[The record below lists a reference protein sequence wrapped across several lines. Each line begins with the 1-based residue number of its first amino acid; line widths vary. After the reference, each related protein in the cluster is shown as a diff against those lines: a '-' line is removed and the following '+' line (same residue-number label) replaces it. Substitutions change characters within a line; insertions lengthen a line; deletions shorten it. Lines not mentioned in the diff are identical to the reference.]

1 MKTLIINNTHT
12 QMKIA
17 TNTGYHLDSVDKEII
32 YMLMDNAKTSLAHI
46 SKNVG
51 ISTTAVH
58 QRIKKLEQ
66 AGIIENSVSFL
77 NPKKVGYKVVSY
89 IGVFLDQ
96 PSHYQDA
103 IAALKQINE
112 VVEAHYTTGN
122 YTIFLKVLCK
132 DNDHLMQ
139 ILNKIQKLKGV
150 TRTETFISLEQSIN
164 RQLKV

>member
-1 MKTLIINNTHT
+1 MKSETRI
-12 QMKIA
+12 
-17 TNTGYHLDSVDKEII
+17 GYQLDKLDKDII
-32 YMLMDNAKTSLAHI
+32 YMLMDNAKTSLAQI
-46 SKNVG
+46 SKQVG

-66 AGIIENSVSFL
+66 AGVIENSVSFL
-77 NPKKVGYKVVSY
+77 NPRKIGYKVVSY

-96 PSHYQDA
+96 PSHYKDA
-103 IAALKQINE
+103 IKSLNEVNE

-122 YTIFLKVLCK
+122 YTIFLKVLCI

>member
-1 MKTLIINNTHT
+1 MKNAIN
-12 QMKIA
+12 A
-17 TNTGYHLDSVDKEII
+17 EYHLDKIDKEII
-32 YMLMDNAKTSLAHI
+32 YMLMDNAKTSLAQI

-58 QRIKKLEQ
+58 QRIKKLEN
-66 AGIIENSVSFL
+66 AGVMENSISFL
-77 NPKKVGYKVVSY
+77 NPRKIGYKVVSY
-89 IGVFLDQ
+89 IGVFLEQ

-103 IAALKQINE
+103 IKALKNINE

-132 DNDHLMQ
+132 DNDHLME

-150 TRTETFISLEQSIN
+150 TRTETFISLEQSIS

>member
-1 MKTLIINNTHT
+1 MKSVINSS
-12 QMKIA
+12 
-17 TNTGYHLDSVDKEII
+17 YHLDSVDKEII

-66 AGIIENSVSFL
+66 AGVIENSISFL
-77 NPKKVGYKVVSY
+77 NPKKIGYKVVSY

-96 PSHYQDA
+96 PSHYHDA
-103 IAALKQINE
+103 IKALKDVNE

-122 YTIFLKVLCK
+122 YTIFLKVLCR
-132 DNDHLMQ
+132 DNDHLME
-139 ILNKIQKLKGV
+139 ILNKLQKLKGV
-150 TRTETFISLEQSIN
+150 TRTETIISLEQSIN

>member
-1 MKTLIINNTHT
+1 MKTE
-12 QMKIA
+12 
-17 TNTGYHLDSVDKEII
+17 TNLGYQLDEIDKEII
-32 YMLMDNAKTSLAHI
+32 YMLMDNAKTSLALI

-58 QRIKKLEQ
+58 QRIKKLEL

-77 NPKKVGYKVVSY
+77 NPRKIGYKVVSY

-103 IAALKQINE
+103 IKALKDVNE

-132 DNDHLMQ
+132 DNDHLMK

>member
-1 MKTLIINNTHT
+1 MKSASNVDY
-12 QMKIA
+12 Q
-17 TNTGYHLDSVDKEII
+17 LDTIDKEII

-66 AGIIENSVSFL
+66 AGVIENSISFL
-77 NPKKVGYKVVSY
+77 NPRKIGYKVVSY

-96 PSHYQDA
+96 PSHYQEA
-103 IAALKQINE
+103 VKALKDVNE

-122 YTIFLKVLCK
+122 YTIFLKVLCR

-139 ILNKIQKLKGV
+139 ILNKLQKLKGV

>member
-1 MKTLIINNTHT
+1 MKSAINSS
-12 QMKIA
+12 
-17 TNTGYHLDSVDKEII
+17 YHLDSVDKEII

-51 ISTTAVH
+51 ISTTALH

-66 AGIIENSVSFL
+66 AGIIENSISFL
-77 NPKKVGYKVVSY
+77 NPKKIGYKVVSY

-96 PSHYQDA
+96 PSHYHDA
-103 IAALKQINE
+103 IKALKDVNE

-122 YTIFLKVLCK
+122 YTIFLKVLCR
-132 DNDHLMQ
+132 DNDHLME
-139 ILNKIQKLKGV
+139 ILNKLQKLKGV
-150 TRTETFISLEQSIN
+150 TRTETIISLEQSIN

>member
-1 MKTLIINNTHT
+1 MKSASNIDY
-12 QMKIA
+12 Q
-17 TNTGYHLDSVDKEII
+17 LDAIDKEII

-66 AGIIENSVSFL
+66 AGVIENSISFL
-77 NPKKVGYKVVSY
+77 NPRKVGYKVVSY

-103 IAALKQINE
+103 IKALQDVNE

-122 YTIFLKVLCK
+122 YTIFLKVLCR
-132 DNDHLMQ
+132 DNDHLMR
-139 ILNKIQKLKGV
+139 ILNKLQKLKGV

>member
-1 MKTLIINNTHT
+1 MKSAINSD
-12 QMKIA
+12 
-17 TNTGYHLDSVDKEII
+17 YHLDSVDKEII

-66 AGIIENSVSFL
+66 AGVIENSISFL
-77 NPKKVGYKVVSY
+77 NPKKIGYKVVSY

-96 PSHYQDA
+96 PSYYHDA
-103 IAALKQINE
+103 VKALKEVNE

-122 YTIFLKVLCK
+122 YTIFLKVLCR
-132 DNDHLMQ
+132 DNDHLME
-139 ILNKIQKLKGV
+139 ILNKLQKLKGV

-164 RQLKV
+164 RQLRV

>member
-1 MKTLIINNTHT
+1 MKN
-12 QMKIA
+12 A
-17 TNTGYHLDSVDKEII
+17 ANTGYHLDSVDKEII

-58 QRIKKLEQ
+58 QRIKKLES
-66 AGIIENSVSFL
+66 AGVIENSISFL
-77 NPKKVGYKVVSY
+77 NPRKIGFKVVSY

-96 PSHYQDA
+96 PSHYHDA
-103 IAALKQINE
+103 IKALKDVNE

-122 YTIFLKVLCK
+122 YTIFLKVLCR
-132 DNDHLMQ
+132 DNDHLME
-139 ILNKIQKLKGV
+139 ILNKLQKLKGV

>member
-1 MKTLIINNTHT
+1 
-12 QMKIA
+12 MKIA
-17 TNTGYHLDSVDKEII
+17 TNTGYQLDSVDKEII

-103 IAALKQINE
+103 ITALKQINE

-122 YTIFLKVLCK
+122 YTIFLKVLCR

>member
-1 MKTLIINNTHT
+1 MKT
-12 QMKIA
+12 Q
-17 TNTGYHLDSVDKEII
+17 TNLGYHLDEIDKQII
-32 YMLMDNAKTSLAHI
+32 YMLMDNAKTSLALI
-46 SKNVG
+46 SKSVG

-66 AGIIENSVSFL
+66 AGIIENSISFL
-77 NPKKVGYKVVSY
+77 NPKRIGYQVVSY

-96 PSHYQDA
+96 PSHYHDA
-103 IAALKQINE
+103 IKALQDINE

-132 DNDHLMQ
+132 DNDHLMK
-139 ILNKIQKLKGV
+139 ILNKIQKFKGV
-150 TRTETFISLEQSIN
+150 TRTETFISLEQSIG

>member
-1 MKTLIINNTHT
+1 MKSVINSS
-12 QMKIA
+12 
-17 TNTGYHLDSVDKEII
+17 YHLDSVDKEII

-66 AGIIENSVSFL
+66 AGVIENSISFL
-77 NPKKVGYKVVSY
+77 NPRKIGYKVVSY

-96 PSHYQDA
+96 PSHYHDA
-103 IAALKQINE
+103 IKALKDVNE

-122 YTIFLKVLCK
+122 YTIFLKVLCR
-132 DNDHLMQ
+132 DNDHLME
-139 ILNKIQKLKGV
+139 ILNKLQKLKGV
-150 TRTETFISLEQSIN
+150 TRTETIISLEQSIN

>member
-1 MKTLIINNTHT
+1 
-12 QMKIA
+12 MKIA
-17 TNTGYHLDSVDKEII
+17 SNTGYQLDSVDKEII

-89 IGVFLDQ
+89 IGVFLEQ
-96 PSHYQDA
+96 PSHYKDA
-103 IAALKQINE
+103 IAALQQINE

-122 YTIFLKVLCK
+122 YTIFLKVLCM
-132 DNDHLMQ
+132 DNDQLMQ

>member
-1 MKTLIINNTHT
+1 MKSAINSS
-12 QMKIA
+12 
-17 TNTGYHLDSVDKEII
+17 YHLDSVDKEII

-66 AGIIENSVSFL
+66 ADIIENSISFL
-77 NPKKVGYKVVSY
+77 NPKKIGYKVVSY

-96 PSHYQDA
+96 PSHYHDA
-103 IAALKQINE
+103 INALKDVNE

-122 YTIFLKVLCK
+122 YTIFLKVLCR
-132 DNDHLMQ
+132 DNDHLME
-139 ILNKIQKLKGV
+139 ILNKLQKLKGV
-150 TRTETFISLEQSIN
+150 TRTETIISLEQSIN

>member
-1 MKTLIINNTHT
+1 MKNAIN
-12 QMKIA
+12 A
-17 TNTGYHLDSVDKEII
+17 EYHLDKIDKEII
-32 YMLMDNAKTSLAHI
+32 YMLMDNAKTSLAQI

-58 QRIKKLEQ
+58 QRIKKLEN
-66 AGIIENSVSFL
+66 AGVMENSISFL
-77 NPKKVGYKVVSY
+77 NPRKIGYKVVSY
-89 IGVFLDQ
+89 IGLFLEQ

-103 IAALKQINE
+103 IKALKDINE

-150 TRTETFISLEQSIN
+150 TRTETFISLEQSIS

>member
-1 MKTLIINNTHT
+1 
-12 QMKIA
+12 MKIA
-17 TNTGYHLDSVDKEII
+17 TNTGYQLDTIDKEII

-66 AGIIENSVSFL
+66 AGIIENSVSYL
-77 NPKKVGYKVVSY
+77 NPKKIGYKVVSY
-89 IGVFLDQ
+89 IGVYLDQ
-96 PSHYQDA
+96 PSHYKDA
-103 IAALKQINE
+103 INALQQINE

-150 TRTETFISLEQSIN
+150 TGTETIISLEQSIS

>member
-1 MKTLIINNTHT
+1 MKNAIN
-12 QMKIA
+12 A
-17 TNTGYHLDSVDKEII
+17 EYHLDKIDKEII

-58 QRIKKLEQ
+58 QRIKKLEN
-66 AGIIENSVSFL
+66 AGVIENSISFL
-77 NPKKVGYKVVSY
+77 NPRKIGYKVVTF
-89 IGVFLDQ
+89 IGVFLEQ
-96 PSHYQDA
+96 PSHYLDA
-103 IAALKQINE
+103 IKALNEINE

-122 YTIFLKVLCK
+122 YTIFLKVLCR
-132 DNDHLMQ
+132 DNDHLME

-150 TRTETFISLEQSIN
+150 IRTETFISLEQSIS

>member
-1 MKTLIINNTHT
+1 MKS
-12 QMKIA
+12 A
-17 TNTGYHLDSVDKEII
+17 TTTGYHLDSVDKEII

-66 AGIIENSVSFL
+66 AGVIENSISFL
-77 NPKKVGYKVVSY
+77 NPRKIGFKVVSY
-89 IGVFLDQ
+89 IGIFLEQ
-96 PSHYQDA
+96 PSQYHDA
-103 IAALKQINE
+103 IKALNDINE

-122 YTIFLKVLCK
+122 YTIFLKVLCR
-132 DNDHLMQ
+132 DNDHLME

-150 TRTETFISLEQSIN
+150 TRSETFISLEQSIN

>member
-1 MKTLIINNTHT
+1 MKNAINV
-12 QMKIA
+12 
-17 TNTGYHLDSVDKEII
+17 GYHLDSVDKEII

-66 AGIIENSVSFL
+66 AGVIENSISFL
-77 NPKKVGYKVVSY
+77 NPRKIGYKVVSY

-96 PSHYQDA
+96 PSYYHDA
-103 IAALKQINE
+103 VKALKEVNE

-122 YTIFLKVLCK
+122 YTIFLKVLCR
-132 DNDHLMQ
+132 DNDHLME
-139 ILNKIQKLKGV
+139 ILNKLQKLKGV

>member
-1 MKTLIINNTHT
+1 MKTE
-12 QMKIA
+12 
-17 TNTGYHLDSVDKEII
+17 TNIGYQLDPIDKEII

-66 AGIIENSVSFL
+66 AGVIENSISFL
-77 NPKKVGYKVVSY
+77 NPRKVGFKVVSY
-89 IGVFLDQ
+89 IGVFLEQ
-96 PSHYQDA
+96 PSHYHDA
-103 IAALKQINE
+103 IKALNDINE

-122 YTIFLKVLCK
+122 YTIFLKVLCR
-132 DNDHLMQ
+132 DNDHLMT

-150 TRTETFISLEQSIN
+150 TRTETFISLEQSIS